1 MTKAEDL
8 GRKATKQNHVKN
20 IWEPQYHN
28 DNDIIMRC
36 VVMGQH
42 SIYNMNF
49 MYFQISPPNKP
60 VEHISEELIAVFV
73 GRSFPSTGW

>member
-1 MTKAEDL
+1 
-8 GRKATKQNHVKN
+8 
-20 IWEPQYHN
+20 
-28 DNDIIMRC
+28 
-36 VVMGQH
+36 MGQH

-73 GRSFPSTGW
+73 GRSFPSTGWWLDTREYILERNLMSVIYVARDSTQVQEEELIRLGI